1 MEFVRLVTTVS
12 LSGRRLLSQDR
23 AMIIFKK
30 KPETTAPKPMPSTPA
45 VDAQPSVEETEAVR
59 RTKAD
64 SDGTRRRK
72 RQTAEDNRLL

>member
-1 MEFVRLVTTVS
+1 
-12 LSGRRLLSQDR
+12 
-23 AMIIFKK
+23 MIVFKK
-30 KPETTAPKPMPSTPA
+30 KPETTAPRPAPSAQA
-45 VDAQPSVEETEAVR
+45 VDSQPSADETEVAR